1 MSAARPWRSAN
12 AAAIRSSPVRGTAG
26 TRSRAGL
33 DGIVR
38 EDLGEVLVTPAGE
51 ADEVE
56 RRAVGVLVHR
66 VVQRVRGLERRD
78 DALQPR
84 DLAKRPQGVLVADG
98 DVARAAAVAQVG
110 VLGARARIVQPGGD
124 RVRLRDL
131 AVLVL

>member
-1 MSAARPWRSAN
+1 MSGKPPMRYGMSAARPWRSAN
-12 AAAIRSSPVRGTAG
+12 AAAIRSSPGRGTAG

-33 DGIVR
+33 DGGIVR

-66 VVQRVRGLERRD
+66 VVQRVRRLERRD

-84 DLAKRPQGVLVADG
+84 DLAERPQGILVADG
-98 DVARAAAVAQVG
+98 DVARAAAVA
-110 VLGARARIVQPGGD
+110 
-124 RVRLRDL
+124 
-131 AVLVL
+131 